1 MKTWDDINSRIRE
14 GRAVVVTASQM
25 KEIVRES
32 GTRSAAARVDVVTTG
47 TFAPMCSSGALFN
60 IGHPSP
66 RIKLRTASLNG
77 VPACAGLAAVDLF
90 LGATSLREG
99 DPGNAC
105 FPGGFRY
112 GGGHVIEDLVR
123 GRDVML
129 EAAGHVTDCYP
140 RAELS
145 TLLRLEDFVEAALL
159 NPRNCY
165 QNYGVAVNAHSER
178 PLYTYMG
185 ILQPGPAN
193 AAYCSAGELS
203 PLLND
208 PFYRTIGPGSRIF
221 LGGAAGMVMGHGTQ
235 HSPGVRRNGFG
246 VPVGGAGTLSV
257 TGDLKRMSHEFVRG
271 ASITGYGVSL
281 ALGIGIPIPVLDED
295 MAAFTSVR
303 DEQITAPVLD
313 FSRDYPGRS
322 GEPLALVSHAELRSG
337 SVEVA
342 GRRIRT
348 TPLSSRAMAGRIA
361 EVLKSWIEE
370 GGFTLSEPVET
381 LPGPESG
388 MGTHPLVPRLP

>member
-1 MKTWDDINSRIRE
+1 MKTWEDINSRIRE

-25 KEIVRES
+25 KEIVRET
-32 GTRSAAARVDVVTTG
+32 GTRSASMKVDVVTTG

-66 RIKLRTASLNG
+66 RIKLKTACLNG
-77 VPACAGLAAVDLF
+77 VPACAGLAAVDIF
-90 LGATSLREG
+90 LGATSVRDG
-99 DPGNAC
+99 DPGNAS
-105 FPGGFRY
+105 FPGRFRY

-123 GRDVML
+123 GRDVLL
-129 EAAGHVTDCYP
+129 EATGHITDCYP
-140 RAELS
+140 GARLS
-145 TLLRLEDFVEAALL
+145 TLLRLGDFVEAALL

-165 QNYGVAVNAHSER
+165 QNYGVAVNAHSAR

-208 PFYRTIGPGSRIF
+208 PLYRTIGTGSRIF
-221 LGGAAGMVMGHGTQ
+221 LGGAPGMVIGHGTQ
-235 HSPGVRRNGFG
+235 HSPGVPRNEWG

-257 TGDLKRMSHEFVRG
+257 TGDLRRMSCEFVRG

-281 ALGIGIPIPVLDED
+281 AVGIGVPIPVLDEE

-303 DEQITAPVLD
+303 DDQIQAPVLD
-313 FSRDYPGRS
+313 YSRDYPERS
-322 GEPLALVSHAELRSG
+322 GEPLALVSYAELGSG
-337 SVEVA
+337 SVEMT
-342 GRRIRT
+342 GRKIRT
-348 TPLSSRAMAGRIA
+348 TPLSSRAMAARIA
-361 EVLKSWIEE
+361 EALKSWIEE
-370 GGFTLSEPVET
+370 GRFLLSEPVET
-381 LPGPESG
+381 LPGPASG
-388 MGTHPLVPRLP
+388 MGTHPLVPRLS